1 MSGLAAAG
9 ALARTGWT
17 VTLLERAD
25 RLRPGRAAVLLWPNG
40 VRALA
45 SLGLGGAGGVEA
57 VGTAV
62 PALGVRRPDGRW
74 LQQPDGSAPVALAVH
89 RTDLHDM
96 LVAGL
101 GDQVEICTGVSIR
114 TTRPT
119 TRRPGVSDGTTTW
132 EADLI
137 VGADGADSVL
147 RRRLA
152 PASTL
157 VSGGYALW
165 RAVIPWYRV
174 PEQVGTA
181 AGTAAGG
188 ELIGDAHR
196 FSYAVL
202 GDRAEKRGGVY
213 WVAAAPGA
221 ARPEPPETQLTLL
234 RRWFAGWHPPV
245 GDLLAATDPEDLVQE
260 TVRDLRPV
268 PKLAHP
274 AGPISSQG
282 RSTGGSAPLRA
293 LATAGPGG
301 YLLVGDAAH
310 AMSAHAGQGP
320 GLAAEDAATLQIV
333 LHGVVPGGS
342 LSEALADYAR
352 LRSARIAR
360 VASHVRRLDAALH
373 SRGRFSVGS
382 RFAPRLLERVA
393 AVAAEWQPPAR

>member
-57 VGTAV
+57 VGTPV

-74 LQQPDGSAPVALAVH
+74 LHQPDESAPTPLAVH

-101 GDQVEICTGVSIR
+101 GDHVEICTGSTVR

-119 TRRPGVSDGTTTW
+119 TRRPAVSDGTNTW

-147 RRRLA
+147 RRRLS

-174 PEQVGTA
+174 PDQVGTA
-181 AGTAAGG
+181 TGG
-188 ELIGDAHR
+188 ELIGDGHR

-202 GDRAEKRGGVY
+202 GDRGDKRGGVY

-221 ARPEPPETQLTLL
+221 ARPEPAETQLTLL

-245 GDLLAATDPEDLVQE
+245 GDLLAATDPDDLVQE

-268 PKLAHP
+268 PRLAHP
-274 AGPISSQG
+274 AGP
-282 RSTGGSAPLRA
+282 
-293 LATAGPGG
+293 GG
-301 YLLVGDAAH
+301 YVLVGDAAH
-310 AMSAHAGQGP
+310 AMSALAGQGP

>member
-1 MSGLAAAG
+1 VARRTAVVVGAGMSGLAAAG
-9 ALARTGWT
+9 ALARTGWK

-40 VRALA
+40 VQALA
-45 SLGLGGAGGVEA
+45 ALGLGGAGGIEA
-57 VGTAV
+57 IGTPV
-62 PALGVRRPDGRW
+62 PPLGVRRPDGRW
-74 LQQPDGSAPVALAVH
+74 LHQPDESAPAAIAVH
-89 RTDLHDM
+89 RADLHDM

-101 GDQVEICTGVSIR
+101 GDQVGICTGVTIR

-152 PASTL
+152 PAAIL

-174 PEQVGTA
+174 PSTA
-181 AGTAAGG
+181 GSDPPDVAGG
-188 ELIGDAHR
+188 ELIGDGHR
-196 FSYAVL
+196 FSYASL
-202 GDRAEKRGGVY
+202 GDRGEKRGGIY
-213 WVAAAPGA
+213 WLAAAPGA
-221 ARPEPPETQLTLL
+221 ARPEPAETQLTLL

-260 TVRDLRPV
+260 TVRELRPL
-268 PKLAHP
+268 PRLSHP
-274 AGPISSQG
+274 
-282 RSTGGSAPLRA
+282 
-293 LATAGPGG
+293 AGPGG
-301 YLLVGDAAH
+301 YVLVGDAAH

-320 GLAAEDAATLQIV
+320 GLAAEDAATLQGV

-342 LSEALADYAR
+342 LGEALDDYAR
-352 LRSARIAR
+352 QRTAR
-360 VASHVRRLDAALH
+360 VARMAAHVRRLDAALH

-393 AVAAEWQPPAR
+393 TAAAEWQPPER

>member
-57 VGTAV
+57 VGTPV

-74 LQQPDGSAPVALAVH
+74 LQQPDESAPAPLAVH

-101 GDQVEICTGVSIR
+101 GDQVEICTGVTIR

-119 TRRPGVSDGTTTW
+119 TRRPAVSDGTTTW

-137 VGADGADSVL
+137 VGADGADSGL

-174 PEQVGTA
+174 PDQV
-181 AGTAAGG
+181 GTAAGG
-188 ELIGDAHR
+188 ELIGDGHR
-196 FSYAVL
+196 FSYAGL
-202 GDRAEKRGGVY
+202 GDRGEKRGGVY

-221 ARPEPPETQLTLL
+221 ARPEPAETQLTLL

-245 GDLLAATDPEDLVQE
+245 GDLLAATDPDDLVQE

-274 AGPISSQG
+274 
-282 RSTGGSAPLRA
+282 
-293 LATAGPGG
+293 AGPGG

-342 LSEALADYAR
+342 LGEALADYAR

-360 VASHVRRLDAALH
+360 MAAHVRRLDAALH

>member
-1 MSGLAAAG
+1 
-9 ALARTGWT
+9 
-17 VTLLERAD
+17 
-25 RLRPGRAAVLLWPNG
+25 

-57 VGTAV
+57 VGTPV

-74 LQQPDGSAPVALAVH
+74 LQQPDETAPVALAVH
-89 RTDLHDM
+89 RSDLHDM

-101 GDQVEICTGVSIR
+101 GDQVEICTGVSVR

-119 TRRPGVSDGTTTW
+119 TRRPAVSDGTVTW

-174 PEQVGTA
+174 PAQVG
-181 AGTAAGG
+181 AAGG

-221 ARPEPPETQLTLL
+221 ARPEPAETQLTLL

-245 GDLLAATDPEDLVQE
+245 GDLLAATDPDDLVQE

-274 AGPISSQG
+274 
-282 RSTGGSAPLRA
+282 
-293 LATAGPGG
+293 AGPGG

-342 LSEALADYAR
+342 LGEALADYAR
-352 LRSARIAR
+352 LRTARIAR
-360 VASHVRRLDAALH
+360 MAAHVRRLDAALH

-393 AVAAEWQPPAR
+393 AVAADWQPPAR

>member
-1 MSGLAAAG
+1 VANRTAVVVGAGMSGLAAAG
-9 ALARTGWT
+9 ALARTGWK

-57 VGTAV
+57 IGTPV

-74 LQQPDGSAPVALAVH
+74 LHQPDESAPAAIAVH
-89 RTDLHDM
+89 RADLHDM

-101 GDQVEICTGVSIR
+101 GDQVEICTGVAIR

-119 TRRPGVSDGTTTW
+119 TRPPGVSDGTTAW
-132 EADLI
+132 EADLV

-152 PASTL
+152 PTATL

-174 PEQVGTA
+174 PPAGPATPAWDATA
-181 AGTAAGG
+181 RAAGG
-188 ELIGDAHR
+188 ELIGDGHR

-202 GDRAEKRGGVY
+202 GDRAEKRGGIY

-221 ARPEPPETQLTLL
+221 ARPESAETQLTLL

-245 GDLLAATDPEDLVQE
+245 GDLLAATEPEDLVQE
-260 TVRDLRPV
+260 TVRELRPL
-268 PKLAHP
+268 PRLAHP
-274 AGPISSQG
+274 AGP
-282 RSTGGSAPLRA
+282 
-293 LATAGPGG
+293 GG
-301 YLLVGDAAH
+301 YVLVGDAAH

-320 GLAAEDAATLQIV
+320 GLATEDAATLQSV

-342 LSEALADYAR
+342 LGEALDDYAR
-352 LRSARIAR
+352 QRTAR
-360 VASHVRRLDAALH
+360 VARMAAHVRRLDAALH

-393 AVAAEWQPPAR
+393 AVAADWQPPSR

>member
-9 ALARTGWT
+9 ALARIGWT

-57 VGTAV
+57 VGTPV
-62 PALGVRRPDGRW
+62 PALGVRRQDGRW
-74 LQQPDGSAPVALAVH
+74 LQQPDESAPVALAVH

-101 GDQVEICTGVSIR
+101 GDQVQICTGVTVR

-119 TRRPGVSDGTTTW
+119 TRRPAVSDGKATW
-132 EADLI
+132 EADLV

-174 PEQVGTA
+174 PDVIGA
-181 AGTAAGG
+181 SAGG
-188 ELIGDAHR
+188 ELIGDGHR
-196 FSYAVL
+196 FSYAGL
-202 GDRAEKRGGVY
+202 GDRVEKRGGVY

-234 RRWFAGWHPPV
+234 RRWFAGWYPPV

-268 PKLAHP
+268 PKLSHP
-274 AGPISSQG
+274 AGLVSGQG
-282 RSTGGSAPLRA
+282 RLTAGSAPPRPPA
-293 LATAGPGG
+293 AAAVPGG
-301 YLLVGDAAH
+301 YVLVGDAAH

-333 LHGVVPGGS
+333 LHGVVEGGS
-342 LSEALADYAR
+342 LGEALADYAR

-360 VASHVRRLDAALH
+360 VGAHVRRLDAALH

-393 AVAAEWQPPAR
+393 AVAAEWVPPAR

>member
-1 MSGLAAAG
+1 MAGRTAVVVGAGISGLAAAG
-9 ALARTGWT
+9 ALARTGWR

-45 SLGLGGAGGVEA
+45 SLGLGGAGGVDA
-57 VGTAV
+57 VGTPV
-62 PALGVRRPDGRW
+62 PALGVRRQDGRY
-74 LQQPDGSAPVALAVH
+74 LQQPDESAPAALAVH
-89 RTDLHDM
+89 RADLHDM

-101 GDQVEICTGVSIR
+101 GDQVEIRTGVTVR

-132 EADLI
+132 EADLV
-137 VGADGADSVL
+137 VGADGADSGL

-174 PEQVGTA
+174 PDQVGTA
-181 AGTAAGG
+181 TGG
-188 ELIGDAHR
+188 ELIGDGHR

-221 ARPEPPETQLTLL
+221 ARPEPAETQLTLL

-245 GDLLAATDPEDLVQE
+245 GDLLAATDPDDVVQE

-274 AGPISSQG
+274 
-282 RSTGGSAPLRA
+282 
-293 LATAGPGG
+293 AGPGG

-342 LSEALADYAR
+342 LGEALADYAR

-360 VASHVRRLDAALH
+360 MAAHVRRLDAALH

-393 AVAAEWQPPAR
+393 TVAAEWQPPTR